1 MSLKSKFLSFQINS
15 VKSEK
20 APVVDLIL
28 RHLQTHGNNSQEPV
42 TQITQAMNG
51 FPSKG
56 EKTEGD
62 EESRFQ
68 ITFEEMDNNII
79 VPCIMDSLL
88 NEKLIPVKVANS
100 KICSVYPNA
109 QQNSDAHSELRK
121 PLCTRTIKSDA
132 LLEMYNHLLR
142 FHCANEYGSDFVLGA
157 LDRFVIFEDFAN
169 YYACVRKAFPNVSSE
184 ASQRI
189 HE

>member
-1 MSLKSKFLSFQINS
+1 MTN
-15 VKSEK
+15 
-20 APVVDLIL
+20 P
-28 RHLQTHGNNSQEPV
+28 
-42 TQITQAMNG
+42 MNG
-51 FPSKG
+51 FSGPSSCHEENSKIQKQ
-56 EKTEGD
+56 ESD
-62 EESRFQ
+62 EEGRFQ
-68 ITFEEMDNNII
+68 FTFEEMDNNII
-79 VPCIMDSLL
+79 VPCIMDSFL

-121 PLCTRTIKSDA
+121 PLCTRNIKSGA
-132 LLEMYNHLLR
+132 LLEMYNYLLR
-142 FHCANEYGSDFVLGA
+142 FHCANEYGSDFTLEIS
-157 LDRFVIFEDFAN
+157 DRFVIFEDFAN